1 MILRLLSESMSLS
14 QHTNLLNRDKLVIKM
29 LRFMELTP
37 KTSSR
42 KDISIWST
50 ILKVIKPST
59 KSKRLRPLKI
69 LTVKRLL
76 RRRQLLPKSQR
87 KRQKL
92 KVMIRRA
99 AQAIKKLP
107 KKKMTLMVLIL
118 RLLRSENHS
127 LMSLENNSLMSQTGM
142 MMKDQKP
149 LLKNFPLSKSIK
161 KKIWNLKTNKL
172 TILTKP

>member
-1 MILRLLSESMSLS
+1 
-14 QHTNLLNRDKLVIKM
+14 
-29 LRFMELTP
+29 
-37 KTSSR
+37 
-42 KDISIWST
+42 
-50 ILKVIKPST
+50 
-59 KSKRLRPLKI
+59 
-69 LTVKRLL
+69 
-76 RRRQLLPKSQR
+76 
-87 KRQKL
+87 
-92 KVMIRRA
+92 MIRRA

>member
-1 MILRLLSESMSLS
+1 
-14 QHTNLLNRDKLVIKM
+14 
-29 LRFMELTP
+29 
-37 KTSSR
+37 
-42 KDISIWST
+42 
-50 ILKVIKPST
+50 
-59 KSKRLRPLKI
+59 
-69 LTVKRLL
+69 
-76 RRRQLLPKSQR
+76 
-87 KRQKL
+87 
-92 KVMIRRA
+92 MIRRA

-149 LLKNFPLSKSIK
+149 LLKNIPLSKSIK